1 MWKIT
6 TKKLITNM
14 EKKGKT
20 PILEQVIK
28 KLQRISRKKGSFS
41 MLDKALFW
49 LVLAHAL
56 YLAYCFIYWVIIAS
70 SMDRNEFIHAYKVAL
85 IFEVVAMI
93 IAIIRIL
100 SILSTRREIQMA
112 KSLSLFELR
121 TLLKSRTYPLTYVSL
136 SLSEKDT
143 QDRKLI
149 SRIFPDMKGNDMK
162 AYGIIEF
169 SMRIADNRSLIG
181 LSKLIGFKSDPESLK
196 RALVLEVRTLGKAKR
211 KQYLQELSAFEE
223 FFANLS

>member
-28 KLQRISRKKGSFS
+28 KLQRISRKKISFS

-112 KSLSLFELR
+112 KRLSLFELK
-121 TLLKSRTYPLTYVSL
+121 TLLKSRTYPLTSVSL
-136 SLSEKDT
+136 SLSQK
-143 QDRKLI
+143 
-149 SRIFPDMKGNDMK
+149 RILK
-162 AYGIIEF
+162 IT
-169 SMRIADNRSLIG
+169 SL
-181 LSKLIGFKSDPESLK
+181 
-196 RALVLEVRTLGKAKR
+196 
-211 KQYLQELSAFEE
+211 
-223 FFANLS
+223 

>member
-1 MWKIT
+1 
-6 TKKLITNM
+6 M

-28 KLQRISRKKGSFS
+28 KLQRISRKKISFS

-112 KSLSLFELR
+112 KRLSLFELK
-121 TLLKSRTYPLTYVSL
+121 TLLKSRTYPLTSVSL
-136 SLSEKDT
+136 SLSL
-143 QDRKLI
+143 RKGY
-149 SRIFPDMKGNDMK
+149 SRSQ
-162 AYGIIEF
+162 AYKTY
-169 SMRIADNRSLIG
+169 
-181 LSKLIGFKSDPESLK
+181 LSRYE
-196 RALVLEVRTLGKAKR
+196 R
-211 KQYLQELSAFEE
+211 K
-223 FFANLS
+223 